1 MTYDIVTYSDIVT
14 LLLVTNCLLLLHLYC
29 YVTSYITHSLIH
41 LVLVHVYTNIKKDLI
56 SSVAHRDLRS
66 TDQNSNAT
74 IIIKGAPSS
83 SHVVAWMNGQ
93 AYQEV
98 GY

>member
-1 MTYDIVTYSDIVT
+1 MFFIFI
-14 LLLVTNCLLLLHLYC
+14 
-29 YVTSYITHSLIH
+29 
-41 LVLVHVYTNIKKDLI
+41 YTNIKKDLI
-56 SSVAHRDLRS
+56 SSVAHRDLKS

-83 SHVVAWMNGQ
+83 SHVIAWMNGQ

>member
-1 MTYDIVTYSDIVT
+1 M
-14 LLLVTNCLLLLHLYC
+14 LHVY
-29 YVTSYITHSLIH
+29 LICMH
-41 LVLVHVYTNIKKDLI
+41 NKIHFYTNIKKDFNKQCSPQGLEI
-56 SSVAHRDLRS
+56 NS
-66 TDQNSNAT
+66 DQNSNAT

>member
-1 MTYDIVTYSDIVT
+1 MVDDSFC
-14 LLLVTNCLLLLHLYC
+14 NCNTHCVAHLHVIYP
-29 YVTSYITHSLIH
+29 
-41 LVLVHVYTNIKKDLI
+41 NIKKSFNKQCSPQGLEI
-56 SSVAHRDLRS
+56 NS
-66 TDQNSNAT
+66 DQNSNAT